1 MDSLTLLKSITN
13 PTKLRLVALLLHG
26 ELCVCE
32 LEEITGIRQVNIS
45 KNLLSL
51 KDAGVVDVRRDAQ
64 RGFYYLC
71 DDFLDQTHFVSHIR
85 SLIDLE
91 PQLVQDQ
98 KALEEHDRVKGDRTY
113 VCAAYKDEVK

>member
-1 MDSLTLLKSITN
+1 MESLTLLKSITN
-13 PTKLRLVALLLHG
+13 PTKLRLVSLLLQG

-32 LEEITGIRQVNIS
+32 LEEITNIRQVNIS

-71 DDFLDQTHFVSHIR
+71 DSFLEQTHFVTHIR
-85 SLIDLE
+85 SLIEVE
-91 PQLVQDQ
+91 PQLILDQ
-98 KALEEHDRVKGDRTY
+98 KALIEHERIKGDRTY
-113 VCAAYKDEVK
+113 VCAAYKDEVN